1 MGSSPN
7 GSHGA
12 VIIVRLVV
20 VGLWTL
26 VLFASGDLSTGADW
40 VLFPLS
46 AIFMLVGGV
55 RLVQALMERGGE
67 QG

>member
-1 MGSSPN
+1 MGSSQN

-12 VIIVRLVV
+12 VIIVRLIV

-26 VLFASGDLSTGADW
+26 VLFASGDLKTGADW

-46 AIFMLVGGV
+46 AIFLLVGGV
-55 RLVQALMERGGE
+55 RLVQAFMERGGD
-67 QG
+67 QA